1 MKNRKGSGEVDEKV
15 RLDVTDSNSDDCY
28 AEQGRAARDVQK
40 GERTQCGDSYGFV
53 SVEKK
58 RNSVSRDHAAKQCE
72 ILDTDMR
79 EAIEP
84 DLAGKSRESAVADN
98 NVHTDISQHEGGVLR
113 VQGKGGVLRVFL
125 NKKAD
130 RLERLCS
137 NNIYEQRSSAGAT
150 LREGNTDI
158 SVESRFS
165 EQMPESEILPLKR
178 EKRRTKMQNRKT
190 DSKLRDFTNSNIH
203 KRELKDQLKEILI
216 NAGWTID
223 LRPRKGS
230 KYVDSV
236 YIPPKGRGSYW
247 SITKA
252 YAAYQEGL
260 NRECNGK
267 TKGAFERQSKA
278 SLGSAYNIPMDSLNV
293 LKRNVVN
300 KRKRKEAPEE
310 VQSFEKK
317 KSEKM
322 FDTRRQP
329 RIKETTEMPDELMGR
344 KNLNSSLDLDSKTIV
359 GFVAHNHFPIEK
371 NKHRV
376 CALLA
381 RRCYQDAEI
390 EANDFVPY
398 KWKRTVFSWMIDL
411 GILSVNGK
419 VKYMN
424 QRNET
429 KLKGWITRDGIK
441 CICCTKI
448 VSASKFEL
456 HAGSKLLK
464 PSQNIY
470 LVDRGISLLQCQLE
484 AWKKHEELGQQGFCS
499 VDVCGDHPHDDTCAM
514 CGGGDGELI
523 CCNDCLSTSHL
534 SCLGMEVLPHG
545 VWHCKHCRCR
555 FCGEI
560 CADATQKNNGID
572 SSLLSC
578 NQCEAKYHQDCVVQP
593 ESVSSISSNP
603 SSSFC
608 TQSCKKVF
616 EGLQKIWG
624 TKNDLGAGFSWSIIR
639 RFDENP
645 SIYKLELHQMAE
657 CNLKIAIA
665 LAILD
670 ECFLPI
676 VDQRSGFN
684 LIHNAVYNCGSNF
697 CRLNYSS
704 FCTII
709 LERGD
714 EIISVASVRI
724 HGTRFAEMP
733 FIGTRNMYRRQGM
746 CRRLLGGIE
755 SVLCSI
761 DVEKLVIPTI
771 PELKDAWTN
780 VFGFKPLDGS
790 QEQEVR
796 SANILVFPGTDLLE
810 KSLLKMLSPEK
821 PTPIPGD
828 AMVEND
834 IKQQSNIVKCSGSA
848 TAEHNLHASCQAVV
862 NCANVLQAKP
872 AFEAEISTEQTPGLI
887 REITMAAS
895 QERE

>member
-1 MKNRKGSGEVDEKV
+1 MKNRKGSGEVDEKMM
-15 RLDVTDSNSDDCY
+15 LDVSDCNSDDCF
-28 AEQGRAARDVQK
+28 AKHWRAARDVQK
-40 GERTQCGDSYGFV
+40 GEWTQCGDSYGFA
-53 SVEKK
+53 SVEKN
-58 RNSVSRDHAAKQCE
+58 RSTVLRDHAAKQCE

-84 DLAGKSRESAVADN
+84 DLVGKSRESAVAHN
-98 NVHTDISQHEGGVLR
+98 NVNADISQHEGGVLR

-130 RLERLCS
+130 GLERLCS
-137 NNIYEQRSSAGAT
+137 NNIAPERSSSGAT
-150 LREGNTDI
+150 LREINTDI
-158 SVESRFS
+158 TVESRC
-165 EQMPESEILPLKR
+165 EQTPELEILPLKR
-178 EKRRTKMQNRKT
+178 GRRRTNMQNGKT
-190 DSKLRDFTNSNIH
+190 DSKLRDLTNSKIH

-223 LRPRKGS
+223 LRPRKGG

-247 SITKA
+247 SIIKA

-260 NRECNGK
+260 NRECDGK
-267 TKGAFERQSKA
+267 TKSPFERQSKA

-310 VQSFEKK
+310 VQSNEKK
-317 KSEKM
+317 KSETM

-329 RIKETTEMPDELMGR
+329 RVKETTEVLDELVGS

-359 GFVAHNHFPIEK
+359 SSVALNHFQIEK

-381 RRCYQDAEI
+381 RRCDQDAEI

-456 HAGSKLLK
+456 HAGSKLLQ

-470 LVDRGISLLQCQLE
+470 LEDRGVSLLQCQLE
-484 AWKKHEELGQQGFCS
+484 AWKKHEELGHQGFCS
-499 VDVCGDHPHDDTCAM
+499 VDVSGDHPHDDTCAM
-514 CGGGDGELI
+514 CGGGGELI
-523 CCNDCLSTSHL
+523 CCNDCPSTSHL
-534 SCLGMEVLPHG
+534 SCLGMEVLPRG
-545 VWHCKHCRCR
+545 VWHCKHCCCR

-560 CADATQKNNGID
+560 SADATQKSNGID

-593 ESVSSISSNP
+593 ESVSAISSNL

-645 SIYKLELHQMAE
+645 SMYKLELHQMVE

-665 LAILD
+665 LAIMD

-697 CRLNYSS
+697 SRLNYSS

-724 HGTRFAEMP
+724 HGTRLAEMP

-746 CRRLLGGIE
+746 CRRLLSGIE
-755 SVLCSI
+755 SVLCSLN
-761 DVEKLVIPTI
+761 VEKMVIPTI
-771 PELKDAWTN
+771 PQLKDAWTN
-780 VFGFKPLDGS
+780 IFGFKPLDGS

-796 SANILVFPGTDLLE
+796 SANILVFPGTDP
-810 KSLLKMLSPEK
+810 LLKMLSPKK

-834 IKQQSNIVKCSGSA
+834 IKQQANIVKCSGSA
-848 TAEHNLHASCQAVV
+848 AAEHNLHASYQAAV
-862 NCANVLQAKP
+862 NCVNVPQAKP
-872 AFEAEISTEQTPGLI
+872 TFEAEISSTEQKPGLI
-887 REITMAAS
+887 REITMVAS